1 MALSRRAFL
10 KSSFGSSVVMSL
22 GPTVPMFLARAA
34 LAGTG
39 GKRRDTVLV
48 VVQLSGGN
56 DGLNTVVPYAD
67 DVYARARNTL
77 RLTGRDVIKID
88 DHLGFHPRMKGFARL
103 LKEGRLSVV
112 HGVGYPNSDRGHDGA
127 MRNWHTGRP
136 DQPQCPT
143 GWVGR
148 AVDGASRGDE
158 PDLPGVFVG
167 PIKQPFAMAAQKSVV
182 PSITSTSQFTL
193 DTMPGPAG
201 AAHQRQLLQAAE
213 RASDN
218 DDNPLADYLRR
229 SALTARATSQQS
241 EVVLAD
247 AARPG
252 AYPSFGLARNLQ
264 TVAELIRADVGVRIF
279 FVELGGGGIGG
290 FDNHANQKG
299 NHDAMLQQLSDS
311 VAAFVDDMSH
321 HRCLDRVMLMT
332 FSEFGRTLTENGR
345 HGTGHGAAQP
355 IFLAGGRLRG
365 GLIGKHPSLT
375 DLDNDAQKHHTDF
388 RSVYASVLED
398 WLGLD
403 SDPALG
409 GKFKP
414 VNVFAK
420 G

>member
-1 MALSRRAFL
+1 MALSRRAFI
-10 KSSFGSSVVMSL
+10 KSTFASSLLMSL
-22 GPTVPMFLARAA
+22 APTVPMFLTRAA

-39 GKRRDTVLV
+39 RKRRDTVLV

-56 DGLNTVVPYAD
+56 DGLNTLVPYAD
-67 DVYARARNTL
+67 DAYGRARKTL
-77 RLTGRDVIKID
+77 RLTGRDVIKVD
-88 DHLGFHPRMKGFARL
+88 DYLGFHPEMPGFARL
-103 LKEGRLSVV
+103 LKEGQLSVV
-112 HGVGYPNSDRGHDGA
+112 QGVGYPNSDRGHDGA
-127 MRNWHTGRP
+127 MRNWHTASP

-148 AVDGASRGDE
+148 AIDGASRANE
-158 PDLPGVFVG
+158 PDLPGMFVG
-167 PIKQPFAMAAQKSVV
+167 PIKQPFALAAHEAVV
-182 PSITSTSQFTL
+182 PSIGSTRQFTL

-201 AAHQRQLLQAAE
+201 AAHRRLLLEADKRPA
-213 RASDN
+213 D

-229 SALTARATSQQS
+229 SALTAHATSQHV

-252 AYPSFGLARNLQ
+252 AYPSFGLAQHLQ
-264 TVAELIRADVGVRIF
+264 TVAELIRADVGIRIF

-299 NHDAMLQQLSDS
+299 NHDAMLEQLSAS
-311 VAAFVDDMSH
+311 VAAFVDDMAH
-321 HRCLDRVMLMT
+321 HRCLDRVTLMT

-345 HGTGHGAAQP
+345 RGTGHGAAQP
-355 IFLAGGRLRG
+355 IFLAGGARLRP

-375 DLDNDAQKHHTDF
+375 DLDNDAPKHHTDF
-388 RSVYASVLED
+388 RSVYASALED

-403 SDPALG
+403 SNQALG
-409 GKFKP
+409 AKFKP
-414 VNVFAK
+414 TNLFA